1 MTLPTIPS
9 SATTYGSLA
18 PEQQATIEE
27 AIGILES
34 TLKAG
39 DTFGSAAETKQ
50 FCRLKLGTA
59 RDECFCC
66 LFLDN
71 QHRLLQ
77 FERLFHGS
85 IASATVHPRVVVR
98 RALELNAAAVVLTHN
113 HPSGIMEP
121 SNADNAITSR
131 LIHAL
136 GLIDVRVLD
145 HVIVS
150 AEGELSMAEKG
161 LL

>member
-1 MTLPTIPS
+1 MNQTQQVLPFSVYPTLEASQLNIIR
-9 SATTYGSLA
+9 
-18 PEQQATIEE
+18 QAL
-27 AIGILES
+27 GILES
-34 TLKAG
+34 TLRKG
-39 DTFGSAAETKQ
+39 DAMTSAAVTKQ
-50 FCRLKLGTA
+50 YCRLKLGLA
-59 RDECFCC
+59 RDEQFCC

-85 IASATVHPRVVVR
+85 IASATVYPRVVVR

-145 HVIVS
+145 HVIVG
-150 AEGELSMAEKG
+150 AAGEFSMAEKG

>member
-1 MTLPTIPS
+1 MTE
-9 SATTYGSLA
+9 
-18 PEQQATIEE
+18 PETSPLKLYPEFTPQQQATIHE

-34 TLKAG
+34 TLRAG
-39 DTFGSAAETKQ
+39 DAFTSAVQTKE
-50 FCRLKLGTA
+50 FCRLKLGAA
-59 RDECFCC
+59 RDEYFGC

-71 QHRLLQ
+71 QHRLLA
-77 FERLFHGS
+77 FERLFRG
-85 IASATVHPRVVVR
+85 TVAGAAVYPRVVVR
-98 RALELNAAAVVLTHN
+98 RSLELNAAAVILTHN
-113 HPSGIMEP
+113 HPSGVMEP

-131 LIHAL
+131 LVHAL

-150 AEGELSMAEKG
+150 AEGVLSMAEKG

>member
-1 MTLPTIPS
+1 MTEQEVLPLKLYPQIS
-9 SATTYGSLA
+9 
-18 PEQQATIEE
+18 PEQQATIQE

-34 TLKAG
+34 TLRAG
-39 DTFGSAAETKQ
+39 DAFTSAVETKK

-59 RDECFCC
+59 RDEYFGC

-71 QHRLLQ
+71 QHRLLS
-77 FERLFHGS
+77 FERLFRG
-85 IASATVHPRVVVR
+85 TVAGAAVYPRVVVR
-98 RALELNAAAVVLTHN
+98 RSLELNAAAVILTHN
-113 HPSGIMEP
+113 HPSGVTEP
-121 SNADNAITSR
+121 SKADNAMTSR

-150 AEGELSMAEKG
+150 AEGELSMAEQG